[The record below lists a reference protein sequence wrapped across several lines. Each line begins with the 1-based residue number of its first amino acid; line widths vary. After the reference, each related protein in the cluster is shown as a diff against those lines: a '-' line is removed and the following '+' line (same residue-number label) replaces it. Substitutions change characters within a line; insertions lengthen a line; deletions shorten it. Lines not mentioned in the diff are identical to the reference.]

1 MSKHIHIHVGG
12 KTKDAI
18 PSDLMGVQ
26 KLLNQAASDMN
37 RYGASGR
44 DEKAVRKVV
53 RDIDS
58 AQRSLQEL
66 MSAYK

>member
-37 RYGASGR
+37 RYGASG
-44 DEKAVRKVV
+44 
-53 RDIDS
+53 S